1 MDIKLAHNNN
11 NNNKIT
17 RNLTGS
23 NENKAMHLKEIMTVI
38 WIGMFFGFSK
48 HFHVISAGLPNKKA
62 MCAKISLFPLI
73 DIKINAQM
81 VKKKKKGLARVSQ

>member
-38 WIGMFFGFSK
+38 WIGIVLWVFKAFSCY
-48 HFHVISAGLPNKKA
+48 FSRTA
-62 MCAKISLFPLI
+62 
-73 DIKINAQM
+73 
-81 VKKKKKGLARVSQ
+81 

>member
-1 MDIKLAHNNN
+1 MDIKLAHNNNNNNNN

-38 WIGMFFGFSK
+38 WIGIVLWVFKAFSCY
-48 HFHVISAGLPNKKA
+48 FSRTA
-62 MCAKISLFPLI
+62 
-73 DIKINAQM
+73 
-81 VKKKKKGLARVSQ
+81 